1 MKITPD
7 LRREVLEMGD
17 NAVADLAAKA
27 AALTEAE
34 RKAGMEAKSR
44 EFEEGGVSCIQI

>member
-1 MKITPD
+1 VKIIQD

-17 NAVADLAAKA
+17 NAVADLTAKA

-34 RKAGMEAKSR
+34 RKAGMEAKSA
-44 EFEEGGVSCIQI
+44 EFEAGGGKLYV